1 MDFNVFYGESYEIRF
16 AASEGTSR
24 TFAIRD
30 DQLLVWDP
38 IENVEVGHV
47 NLTK

>member
-1 MDFNVFYGESYEIRF
+1 MDFNVFNGESYEIRF
-16 AASEGTSR
+16 TATEGAIR

-30 DQLLVWDP
+30 DQLLVWDT